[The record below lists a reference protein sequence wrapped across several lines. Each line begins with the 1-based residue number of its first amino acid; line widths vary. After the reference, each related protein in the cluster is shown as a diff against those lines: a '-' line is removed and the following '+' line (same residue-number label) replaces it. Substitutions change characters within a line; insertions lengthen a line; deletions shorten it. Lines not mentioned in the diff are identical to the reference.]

1 MSTTPEISKKILKNS
16 KAIYFAYALLGAIF
30 TGLINLVI
38 SVNKVAKLPP
48 IVENHEARII
58 VLEQQNL
65 VFNELMK
72 RIVQDIADS
81 KKDIKSDLDIIKN
94 NLTAV
99 ALDNRE
105 KITRVI
111 YEYPHKEKEL
121 ELKRKG
127 DR

>member
-1 MSTTPEISKKILKNS
+1 MSATPEISKKILKNS
-16 KAIYFAYALLGAIF
+16 KAIYFAYVLLGAIF
-30 TGLINLVI
+30 TGLVNLVI
-38 SVNKVAKLPP
+38 SVNKVTKLPQ

-121 ELKRKG
+121 ELRRKG
-127 DR
+127 ER

>member
-30 TGLINLVI
+30 TGLVNLVI
-38 SVNKVAKLPP
+38 SVNKVTKLPP

-111 YEYPHKEKEL
+111 YEYPHKEKEI